1 MDDPVPGGDRW
12 GDRGRTTSRH
22 PWPDPPREGDHHA
35 QALLDPRLGRRRGR
49 RRPGGGD
56 RLRVRRDG
64 RVLLEGGVV
73 DKALIE
79 SREATFTGDLGFA
92 VHAIVGGLVLPVAG
106 LALGVVSLFVKGV
119 PRARTLAWA
128 TFALIF
134 VQGSLGYAI
143 SDTPYVGL
151 VHGANALLVLVLAI
165 HTARSGARA
174 TERVTADA
182 PATSVHA

>member
-1 MDDPVPGGDRW
+1 MRKLYSTLAWVVAGGVVV
-12 GDRGRTTSRH
+12 
-22 PWPDPPREGDHHA
+22 
-35 QALLDPRLGRRRGR
+35 QAAAIAFGF
-49 RRPGGGD
+49 GGMVGF
-56 RLRVRRDG
+56 V
-64 RVLLEGGVV
+64 LEGGVV

-92 VHAIVGGLVLPVAG
+92 VHALVGGLVLPVAG

-174 TERVTADA
+174 PERVTADA